1 MGSCTGQRRGA
12 AGEGTANG
20 CALHCQAEQ
29 GSVKT
34 ETVPRIVIARP
45 QRGRGNL
52 GKAVAFSPIAAPLSN
67 RVLRDCHG
75 REAPSQ

>member
-1 MGSCTGQRRGA
+1 MGSCTGHRRALQGK
-12 AGEGTANG
+12 GQPGP
-20 CALHCQAEQ
+20 ALHCRAEQ